1 MITQISSVSV
11 TCAAKGFSTK
21 PNELGSCVAGAVSAK

>member
-11 TCAAKGFSTK
+11 TYAAKGFSTK
-21 PNELGSCVAGAVSAK
+21 PNGLGTCVAEAVSVE